1 MLIIIKLK
9 PGVGVGDVG
18 VSEGDSGGVVAA
30 DGVPAVVGDIGV
42 SVVVGISVGV
52 GKGTVGVVV
61 VVVVGD
67 SVGEVVGV
75 GERLGDGVG
84 DGVGDCVGDGG
95 GVATSVKLTSINGY
109 FKTAELIVK
118 LVSA

>member
-84 DGVGDCVGDGG
+84 DCVGDGG

>member
-42 SVVVGISVGV
+42 SVVVGVSVGV

-84 DGVGDCVGDGG
+84 DCVGDGG
-95 GVATSVKLTSINGY
+95 VVATSVKFTSINGY

>member
-52 GKGTVGVVV
+52 GKGIVGVVV

-75 GERLGDGVG
+75 GERLGD
-84 DGVGDCVGDGG
+84 CVGDGG

-109 FKTAELIVK
+109 SRTAELIVK

>member
-84 DGVGDCVGDGG
+84 DGG
-95 GVATSVKLTSINGY
+95 GVATSVKFTSINGY